1 MFKKKH
7 QRAPVNNFQ
16 LQILRLLRYR
26 PMYGYEILNIFDQKG
41 WKPSTGTLY
50 PALRQLEKK
59 EFIKSYKSNDQIRG
73 ANPRTNYKLT
83 KKGFDYVQTTFNI
96 NIRHPELYIEPFADI
111 RDSNLIEVFRAK
123 ALVLDFL
130 NFINPENVFKTMFP
144 RRIPT
149 NIEFKKV
156 YDFNLENPKPQLYD
170 YIVLFIPFSFT
181 FQDFYSNPARNHL
194 KILKDVKLAL
204 KPDGSIL
211 IIDIEWTKHALV
223 DILSFMATGEVM
235 EMAYTEDQIKTLLS
249 NSGYININT
258 LQKQRGIMIIMADN
272 KSN

>member
-41 WKPSTGTLY
+41 WRPSTGTLY
-50 PALRQLEKK
+50 PALKQLEKK
-59 EFIKSYKSNDQIRG
+59 EFIESYKTKDQIRG

-96 NIRHPELYIEPFADI
+96 DIRHPELYIEPF
-111 RDSNLIEVFRAK
+111 IELQNSYFNEIFRAK

-130 NFINPENVFKTMFP
+130 NFINPEKVFRSMVPGNVP
-144 RRIPT
+144 S

-156 YDFNLENPKPQLYD
+156 YDFNLENPKSQLYD
-170 YIVLFIPFSFT
+170 YIVLFLPFSFT

-194 KILKDVKLAL
+194 KVLKDVKLAL
-204 KPDGSIL
+204 KPDGGIL

-235 EMAYTEDQIKTLLS
+235 EMAYTEEQIKTLLI

-258 LQKQRGIMIIMADN
+258 LKKQQGIIIILADN
-272 KSN
+272 TSN